1 MGMGHSWIKWVGLL
15 KKSESL
21 FGGKYARKT
30 LVYIGVPFPVH
41 HMSTGFGLF
50 EVLLVRTISQL
61 TSHLVLVFK
70 PFCLILNCSAWFF
83 NGTT

>member
-21 FGGKYARKT
+21 FGGRYARKA

-50 EVLLVRTISQL
+50 EILLVPSASLQAIRCWYS
-61 TSHLVLVFK
+61 
-70 PFCLILNCSAWFF
+70 NRSAWF
-83 NGTT
+83 